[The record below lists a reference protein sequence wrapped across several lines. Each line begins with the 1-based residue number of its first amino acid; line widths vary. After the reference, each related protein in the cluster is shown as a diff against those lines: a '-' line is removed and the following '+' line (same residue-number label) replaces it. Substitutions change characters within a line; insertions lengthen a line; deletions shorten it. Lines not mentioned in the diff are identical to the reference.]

1 MNEQKLKNMKKVLMM
16 MLSLL
21 MAFPAVAQDENNE
34 DPMQVLVG
42 KRFIDVQLKDTQGTP
57 RKLSEYVGKGN
68 YVLIDFWASWCQYCR
83 EEMPALKKVYKKFQG
98 KGFEVVGLSIDE
110 NTANWKEAIQQLGLP
125 WTHLDDTKGWKSK
138 AISAYKVP
146 GIPVNVLVDPTG
158 QIVASNLSMED
169 LTEYLNEALK

>member
-1 MNEQKLKNMKKVLMM
+1 MKKVLMM

-42 KRFIDVQLKDTQGTP
+42 KRFIDVQLKDTQGSP

-110 NTANWKEAIQQLGLP
+110 NTANWKGAIQQ
-125 WTHLDDTKGWKSK
+125 TRSALD
-138 AISAYKVP
+138 
-146 GIPVNVLVDPTG
+146 
-158 QIVASNLSMED
+158 AS
-169 LTEYLNEALK
+169 

>member
-1 MNEQKLKNMKKVLMM
+1 MKKVLMM

-42 KRFIDVQLKDTQGTP
+42 KRFIDVLLKDTQGSP
-57 RKLSEYVGKGN
+57 RKLSEYVGQGN

-110 NTANWKEAIQQLGLP
+110 NTANWKGAIQQLGLP

>member
-1 MNEQKLKNMKKVLMM
+1 MKKVLMM

-21 MAFPAVAQDENNE
+21 MAFPAVAQDKNNE

-68 YVLIDFWASWCQYCR
+68 YVLIDFWASWCKFCR

-110 NTANWKEAIQQLGLP
+110 NTANWKEAIQQP
-125 WTHLDDTKGWKSK
+125 WTTRK
-138 AISAYKVP
+138 AGSRRP
-146 GIPVNVLVDPTG
+146 SRPTRSL
-158 QIVASNLSMED
+158 ASPSMCW
-169 LTEYLNEALK
+169 